1 MKETQEILDFCAK
14 HGITADAEQK
24 SGGEAP
30 TATAT
35 MSSATITAL
44 LLLAL
49 VALCNNVKQKLCHK
63 TIKNKHNPLPLPPGP
78 TPWPV
83 VGSARAIL
91 HKKPMFRWIHHLMKE
106 MNTEIACI
114 RLGSTHVIPVTSPT
128 IAQEFLRK
136 QDSDFA
142 SRPVTMASGILS
154 SGYLTAALSP
164 YGEQWKK
171 MRRVLVSEVVCPARH
186 KWLHDK
192 RAGEADNLVKYVFN
206 LCKTSAHQVN
216 LRTVTRHYSGNVT
229 RRMMFNE
236 IFWQD
241 GGPTI
246 DEEQHV
252 DAIFNALYYLYA
264 FCVSNYFPFL
274 VGLDLD
280 GHKKEVQESLRTL
293 RRLHEPIISERIKQW
308 RDDLSLECNEKEP
321 QDLLDV
327 LIMLKD
333 SQGKP
338 LLTPQEVR
346 AQTMEIMM
354 AAVDNPSNAVEWAMA
369 EMINQPELLHKATEE
384 IDRVVGKERLVQESD
399 IPQLNY
405 IKACAREAFRLH
417 PVAPF
422 NVPLVALSDTVVAGH
437 RIPKGSHILLSRV
450 GLGRNPKIWD
460 EPLKFKPD
468 RHIMSDKAEVAL
480 TEPDLRFIS
489 FSTGRR
495 GCIAAAL
502 GTTMTVMLLA
512 RLIQGF
518 SWSKPSNLSSINLA
532 EGRNDLFLAKPLV
545 AQAELRLPSH
555 LYLA

>member
-1 MKETQEILDFCAK
+1 
-14 HGITADAEQK
+14 
-24 SGGEAP
+24 
-30 TATAT
+30 
-35 MSSATITAL
+35 MSSATLASIIAL
-44 LLLAL
+44 LLLAF
-49 VALCNNVKQKLCHK
+49 VALCKIVKQQVCRK
-63 TIKNKHNPLPLPPGP
+63 TIRNEHNPPPLPPGP
-78 TPWPV
+78 MPWPV
-83 VGSARAIL
+83 VGCAPAMLRN
-91 HKKPMFRWIHHLMKE
+91 KPVFRWIHRVMEE

-114 RLGSTHVIPVTSPT
+114 CLGMTHVIPISCPK

-136 QDSDFA
+136 QDSMFA
-142 SRPVTMASGILS
+142 SRPVTMASGTFS
-154 SGYLTAALSP
+154 SGYLTTALSP

-192 RAGEADNLVKYVFN
+192 RAGEADNLVKHVFN
-206 LCKTSAHQVN
+206 LCKTSGHQVN
-216 LRTVTRHYSGNVT
+216 LRTITRHYCGNVT
-229 RRMMFNE
+229 RRLMFNKRY
-236 IFWQD
+236 FGKGRQD

-252 DAIFNALYYLYA
+252 DAIFNALHYLYA
-264 FCVSNYFPFL
+264 FCVSDYFPFF

-280 GHKKEVQESLRTL
+280 RHEKEVKESARTL
-293 RRLHEPIISERIKQW
+293 RRLHEPIISERIKRW
-308 RDDLSLECNEKEP
+308 RDNLTSECNEKEP
-321 QDLLDV
+321 QDLLDI

-333 SQGKP
+333 SKGKP
-338 LLTPQEVR
+338 LLTPQEIR
-346 AQTMEIMM
+346 AQIMEIMIE
-354 AAVDNPSNAVEWAMA
+354 AVDNPSNAVEWAMA
-369 EMINQPELLHKATEE
+369 EMINQPELLKKATEE
-384 IDRVVGKERLVQESD
+384 IDRVVGMERLVQESD

-417 PVAPF
+417 PIVPF
-422 NVPLVALSDTVVAGH
+422 NVPHVAMSDTVVAGY

-450 GLGRNPKIWD
+450 GLGRNPKVWD

-468 RHIMSDKAEVAL
+468 RHITSDQVEVVL
-480 TEPDLRFIS
+480 TEPYLRFIS

-495 GCIAAAL
+495 GCMAATL

-518 SWSKPSNLSSINLA
+518 SWSKPSKLSSINLA

>member
-1 MKETQEILDFCAK
+1 
-14 HGITADAEQK
+14 
-24 SGGEAP
+24 
-30 TATAT
+30 
-35 MSSATITAL
+35 MSSATPATIYAL

-49 VALCNNVKQKLCHK
+49 IALSNIVKQQFRYK
-63 TIKNKHNPLPLPPGP
+63 TIRNKHNPFPLPPGP
-78 TPWPV
+78 APWPV
-83 VGSARAIL
+83 VGCALGMLRN
-91 HKKPMFRWIHHLMKE
+91 KPAFRWIHRLMKE
-106 MNTEIACI
+106 MDTEIACI
-114 RLGSTHVIPVTSPT
+114 RLGSTHIIPVTSPR

-136 QDSDFA
+136 LDSSFA
-142 SRPVTMASGILS
+142 SRPVSMASSTLS
-154 SGYLTAALSP
+154 SVYLTAVLSP

-192 RAGEADNLVKYVFN
+192 RAAEADNLVRYVFN
-206 LCKTSAHQVN
+206 LCKTSGHQVN
-216 LRTVTRHYSGNVT
+216 LRTTTRHYCGNVI
-229 RRMMFNE
+229 RRLMFNKRY
-236 IFWQD
+236 FAKGRQD

-252 DAIFNALYYLYA
+252 DAIFNALLYLYA
-264 FCVSNYFPFL
+264 FCVSDYFPFL

-280 GHKKEVQESLRTL
+280 GHEKEVKDSARTL
-293 RRLHEPIISERIKQW
+293 RRLHEPIISERIKRW
-308 RDDLSLECNEKEP
+308 RDNLSSESNEKEP

-333 SQGKP
+333 SKGMP
-338 LLTPQEVR
+338 LLMPQEIQ
-346 AQTMEIMM
+346 AITTEIIL

-417 PVAPF
+417 PIAPF
-422 NVPLVALSDTVVAGH
+422 NVPHVALSDTVVAGYH
-437 RIPKGSHILLSRV
+437 IPKGSHVLLSRV
-450 GLGRNPKIWD
+450 GLGRNPEIWD

-468 RHIMSDKAEVAL
+468 RHTMSDQVEVVL
-480 TEPDLRFIS
+480 TEPELRFIS

-495 GCIAAAL
+495 GCIAATL

-532 EGRNDLFLAKPLV
+532 ESRNDLFLAEPLV

>member
-1 MKETQEILDFCAK
+1 
-14 HGITADAEQK
+14 
-24 SGGEAP
+24 
-30 TATAT
+30 
-35 MSSATITAL
+35 MSSTTQATINAI
-44 LLLAL
+44 LLLAF
-49 VALCNNVKQKLCHK
+49 VALCNIVKQQLCRK
-63 TIKNKHNPLPLPPGP
+63 TIRNEHNPLPLPPGP
-78 TPWPV
+78 APWLGVGCAPAMLRNKPV
-83 VGSARAIL
+83 
-91 HKKPMFRWIHHLMKE
+91 FRWIHRLMEE

-114 RLGSTHVIPVTSPT
+114 RLGSTRAIPITCPT

-136 QDSDFA
+136 QDSVFA
-142 SRPVTMASGILS
+142 SRPVTMASVTFS
-154 SGYLTAALSP
+154 NGYLTAVLSP

-171 MRRVLVSEVVCPARH
+171 MRRVLVSEVICPAQH

-192 RAGEADNLVKYVFN
+192 REGEADNLVKYVFN
-206 LCKTSAHQVN
+206 LCKTSGHQVN
-216 LRTVTRHYSGNVT
+216 LRTITRHYAGNVT
-229 RRMMFNE
+229 RRLMFNKRY
-236 IFWQD
+236 FGKGRQD

-264 FCVSNYFPFL
+264 FCVSDYFPFL
-274 VGLDLD
+274 VGLDLE
-280 GHKKEVQESLRTL
+280 GHEKEVKESARIV
-293 RRLHEPIISERIKQW
+293 RRLHEPIISERIKRW
-308 RDDLSLECNEKEP
+308 RDNLSSECKEKEP

-369 EMINQPELLHKATEE
+369 EMINQPELLNKATEE
-384 IDRVVGKERLVQESD
+384 LDKVVGKERLVQESD

-422 NVPLVALSDTVVAGH
+422 NVPHVAMSDTAVAGY

-450 GLGRNPKIWD
+450 GLGRNPKVWD

-468 RHIMSDKAEVAL
+468 RHIMSDHAEVVL

-495 GCIAAAL
+495 GCVAATL

-532 EGRNDLFLAKPLV
+532 ESSNDLFLAEPLV

>member
-1 MKETQEILDFCAK
+1 
-14 HGITADAEQK
+14 
-24 SGGEAP
+24 
-30 TATAT
+30 
-35 MSSATITAL
+35 MSSATLATISAL

-49 VALCNNVKQKLCHK
+49 VALYSIVKQQLCRK
-63 TIKNKHNPLPLPPGP
+63 TFRKEKNPLPLPPGP

-83 VGSARAIL
+83 VGCAPGMLRN
-91 HKKPMFRWIHHLMKE
+91 KPVFRWIHRLMKE
-106 MNTEIACI
+106 MNTDIACI

-136 QDSDFA
+136 QDSSFA
-142 SRPVTMASGILS
+142 SRPVTMASGTFS
-154 SGYLTAALSP
+154 RGYLTAVLSP

-192 RAGEADNLVKYVFN
+192 RVGEADNLVKYVFN
-206 LCKTSAHQVN
+206 LCKTSGHQVN
-216 LRTVTRHYSGNVT
+216 LRTTTRHYSGNVI
-229 RRMMFNE
+229 RRLMFSKRY
-236 IFWQD
+236 FGQGRQD

-252 DAIFNALYYLYA
+252 DALFNALNYLYA
-264 FCVSNYFPFL
+264 FCVSDYFPFL
-274 VGLDLD
+274 KGLDLD
-280 GHKKEVQESLRTL
+280 GHEKEVEESARTL
-293 RRLHEPIISERIKQW
+293 RTLHEPIISERIKRW
-308 RDDLSLECNEKEP
+308 RDDLSSESNEKEP

-333 SQGKP
+333 SKGMP
-338 LLTPQEVR
+338 VLAPQEVR
-346 AQTMEIMM
+346 ALTTEIMM

-369 EMINQPELLHKATEE
+369 EMINQPELIHKATEE

-399 IPQLNY
+399 IGDLNY

-422 NVPLVALSDTVVAGH
+422 NVPHVAMSDTVVAGY

-450 GLGRNPKIWD
+450 GLGRNPEIWD

-468 RHIMSDKAEVAL
+468 RHIMRDQAEVVL

-495 GCIAAAL
+495 GCIAATL

-518 SWSKPSNLSSINLA
+518 NWSKPSNLSSINLA
-532 EGRNDLFLAKPLV
+532 ESRDDLSLAKPLV
-545 AQAELRLPSH
+545 AQAEPRLPSH